1 MFGCPEVGVSE
12 DGLSWLEMLLTSL
25 RASEVGVTMS
35 IREGR
40 EDREEREERGGE
52 GGEGGEGRRGEERGG
67 EGREEREG
75 KEARMKM

>member
-1 MFGCPEVGVSE
+1 MSE

-40 EDREEREERGGE
+40 GGE
-52 GGEGGEGRRGEERGG
+52 GGEERGG
-67 EGREEREG
+67 KKEEDRNG
-75 KEARMKM
+75 KRRGNGGKCLY